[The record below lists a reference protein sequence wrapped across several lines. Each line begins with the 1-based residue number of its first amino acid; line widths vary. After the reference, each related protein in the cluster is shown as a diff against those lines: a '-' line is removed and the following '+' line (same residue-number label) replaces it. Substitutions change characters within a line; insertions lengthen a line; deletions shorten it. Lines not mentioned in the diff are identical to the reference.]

1 MFLRFTTTR
10 IHEDSHKPE
19 GVFQAALSL
28 LSSRDLDPTEWT
40 RLREIL
46 IWFNKNL
53 PRPPDS
59 FSADRA
65 IFWFKSTADQ
75 SIKRVWD
82 LVHIL
87 RAKGC
92 HVVVHKCRRLGN
104 VCYEDKFQVAAYP
117 SDLDGRIT
125 MQ

>member
-10 IHEDSHKPE
+10 IDEDSHKPE
-19 GVFQAALSL
+19 GVFQAGLSL
-28 LSSRDLDPTEWT
+28 LDSGDLDRTEWT

-53 PRPPDS
+53 PSPES

-65 IFWFKSTADQ
+65 IFWFKSAADE

-87 RAKGC
+87 RAHEC

-104 VCYEDKFQVAAYP
+104 ICYEDKFQVAAYP
-117 SDLDGRIT
+117 SKLDGRVNV
-125 MQ
+125 Q